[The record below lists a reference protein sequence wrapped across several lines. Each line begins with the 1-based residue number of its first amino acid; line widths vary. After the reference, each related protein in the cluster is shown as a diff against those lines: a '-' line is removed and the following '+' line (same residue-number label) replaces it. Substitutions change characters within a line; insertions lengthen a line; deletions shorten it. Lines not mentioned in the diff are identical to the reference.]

1 MSVRNRKKRNILLL
15 ILCGMLAAGM
25 TGCAG
30 KEETKSE
37 GITQKTAEAD
47 TQQAVDA
54 DTPSNE
60 EEAETEA
67 ETEEVE
73 ETAAEQY
80 VVVIDPGHQMYGNS
94 EQEPVGPG
102 AQETKNKVT
111 GGASGCVS
119 GLNEYELNL
128 LISLKLE
135 EILENRGYE
144 VIMTRTENDVDIS
157 NAQRAAIANE
167 ADADAFIRVHANDIE
182 DSSHSGAMTICQT
195 PDNPYNGELYEE
207 SRRLSDCV
215 LTELVSATG
224 CREEY
229 VWETDSMSG
238 INWCEVPVTIVEV
251 GYMSNPEEDARMT
264 TDSYQE
270 KIAEGIA
277 NGVEAFL
284 AQ

>member
-157 NAQRAAIANE
+157 NAQRATCPWSFWHLLPGLTYSQLPQSSPAPHTSLSRSWNRFPRHIPP
-167 ADADAFIRVHANDIE
+167 DI
-182 DSSHSGAMTICQT
+182 
-195 PDNPYNGELYEE
+195 PLPK
-207 SRRLSDCV
+207 
-215 LTELVSATG
+215 
-224 CREEY
+224 
-229 VWETDSMSG
+229 
-238 INWCEVPVTIVEV
+238 PV
-251 GYMSNPEEDARMT
+251 
-264 TDSYQE
+264 Q
-270 KIAEGIA
+270 
-277 NGVEAFL
+277 
-284 AQ
+284 